1 MCLLTSLS
9 SSTALYVSYYHP
21 HFADGKREA
30 QEVKSLAQ
38 GHTLLNGAFG
48 ILYDDCLVPEP
59 FPPKGTIMHVALT
72 TILNLWPGSNSV
84 RSVSRAQVCILTGTL
99 LGWPWCQLVD
109 IPEACD
115 LKVGPFVKL

>member
-1 MCLLTSLS
+1 MSVTILILQMGKGRLKRLNHLLK
-9 SSTALYVSYYHP
+9 VI
-21 HFADGKREA
+21 
-30 QEVKSLAQ
+30 Q
-38 GHTLLNGAFG
+38 LLNGAFG

-59 FPPKGTIMHVALT
+59 FPPKDTIMHVALT
-72 TILNLWPGSNSV
+72 TILNLWSGSNSI